1 MSKSDDMVLSLAT
14 ASFNSINLLQGG
26 HVHIFEDITDL
37 DDLDGSALTDV
48 SIFFYELQAKR
59 TSVGR

>member
-1 MSKSDDMVLSLAT
+1 MVLSLAT